1 MYGGVYPEDKQW
13 YRCRI
18 KKLIEDDK
26 VTLSCS
32 QLGISVCFELDVSVS
47 GYVRFL

>member
-26 VTLSCS
+26 VTLACS
-32 QLGISVCFELDVSVS
+32 QSGFQYVLNWMSVLV
-47 GYVRFL
+47 GM